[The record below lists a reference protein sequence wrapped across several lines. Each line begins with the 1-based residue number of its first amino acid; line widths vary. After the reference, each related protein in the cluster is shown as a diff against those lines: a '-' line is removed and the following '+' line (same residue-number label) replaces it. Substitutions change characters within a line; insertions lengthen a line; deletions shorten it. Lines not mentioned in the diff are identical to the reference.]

1 MRVAFSLPN
10 GDGGFS
16 MKLDIFLSLPSW
28 SVNYNGCAYDDARH
42 GEDGVWHY
50 RDIITREILR
60 FALQDRV
67 IVICKNEFANLC
79 TLR

>member
-1 MRVAFSLPN
+1 
-10 GDGGFS
+10 